1 MNEQRIDPSSNFTLE
16 VKNFGPIAHASV
28 GLRPLTVF
36 VGPSNT
42 GKSYLAIL
50 AYALHKCFGPTRYPS
65 YGRLGTYAPRTSI
78 PPSAAADESA
88 SEDLR
93 EWLLGTQDWLVS
105 VPEGSDPP
113 PIPQHV
119 TERIRSALQDTADL
133 DDSLESEIVRCFG
146 VEDYR
151 ELIRRTASRDD
162 AQITL
167 KIPRYVGG
175 APIHHAD
182 MDKHAVRYQLDL
194 ARRREATASGTIS
207 MDSPFYVQ
215 TEYLDDLRESVMLP
229 RWDLDRIPDGDRAIN
244 REMQFLASQT
254 IETLL
259 ISLFH
264 PLNSDA
270 FYLPASRTGV
280 MHSHQTVVSALIQSA
295 TAAGRRPTARVPVL
309 SGVLADF
316 LDELLT
322 LPSDSR
328 RERRAIAP
336 RRRKPRRRH
345 REHVKELA
353 RLVETNMLKGS
364 IELERGETNYPI
376 FSYRPTGWNNEL
388 PLMRTS
394 SMVSELA
401 PVVLYLRHVVQPGD
415 LLIIEE
421 PESHLHPAMQ
431 SMFAREL
438 ARLVHAGVRVL
449 VTTHSEWFLEQIGN
463 LVRLSEL
470 PDNKR
475 SGIPGADVA
484 LRPDQVSASL
494 FTPKLRPRGSV
505 VTEIAFEQETGLY
518 SAGYDEVSEALYND
532 SAQIFNRLQEVNAG

>member
-1 MNEQRIDPSSNFTLE
+1 MNEQRIDPSANFTLE
-16 VKNFGPIAHASV
+16 VKNFGPIARASV

-50 AYALHKCFGPTRYPS
+50 AYALHRCFGPARYPS
-65 YGRLGTYAPRTSI
+65 YGRMGGYFPRSSVI
-78 PPSAAADESA
+78 ASARADDSGSA
-88 SEDLR
+88 DLR
-93 EWLLGTQDWLVS
+93 EWLLGTQDWILN
-105 VPEGSDPP
+105 VPENSGPP
-113 PIPQHV
+113 PMPPHV
-119 TERIRSALQDTADL
+119 TQRIRKVLQDTTDL
-133 DDSLESEIVRCFG
+133 DDSVETEMVRCFG

-151 ELIRRTASRDD
+151 ELIRRAASRDD
-162 AQITL
+162 AEIIL
-167 KIPRYVGG
+167 KIPRYAGET
-175 APIHHAD
+175 PID
-182 MDKHAVRYQLDL
+182 YDNTDKHAVRYQLDL
-194 ARRREATASGTIS
+194 ARPRETAASGTIS
-207 MDSPFYVQ
+207 VDSTLYVR
-215 TEYLDDLRESVMLP
+215 TEYLDDLRESAMLP
-229 RWDLDRIPDGDRAIN
+229 RWDLDRIPDRDRAIN

-259 ISLFH
+259 TSLFH
-264 PLNSDA
+264 PLNSSA

-328 RERRAIAP
+328 RERGMIVP
-336 RRRKPRRRH
+336 RRRKPRRRD
-345 REHVKELA
+345 REHLEELA
-353 RLVETNMLKGS
+353 RLVETHMLKGS

-376 FSYRPTGWNNEL
+376 FSYRPMGWKNEL

-421 PESHLHPAMQ
+421 PESHLHPEMQ

-470 PDNKR
+470 PANKR

-484 LRPDQVSASL
+484 LRPDQVSALL
-494 FTPKLRPRGSV
+494 FTPKLRPKGSV
-505 VTEIAFEQETGLY
+505 VSEIAFEQETGLY
-518 SAGYDEVSEALYND
+518 PAGYDEVSEALYND
-532 SAQIFNRLQEVNAG
+532 SARIFNRLQEVSAE